1 MSSSQYGVYAPP
13 GALVRHKHSKQ
24 LTKTVMCRFFLQGTC
39 GKGSRCA
46 YAHSADEIRDK
57 PDLTFTSMCR
67 TFLQIGSCPDP
78 HCTFAHSEAQLR
90 TTAGFFKTKRCRF
103 AASGRCRH
111 GSACRF
117 AHSAAELQMAQKC
130 ELGEEAGEENPAFP
144 AFEEGVRNEA
154 ATEAS
159 SNSGSNQTGPESPG
173 PARRHTQARGQ
184 AVNTG
189 GGQGS
194 TGGTS
199 SSGDQALRSSTTPSQ
214 QNSRSGGSSD
224 WAEASSD
231 QSTRADTAASV
242 PTPEGSGDSGQE
254 EFACR
259 AQAPMPKRRSNET
272 VPARRCTTVMLTN
285 IPTFLTQGALVSL
298 LEDLTTNARGAFDFF
313 YCPWD
318 PYEDRNLGYAIVNFF
333 TRAVAA
339 EFERQWANKPLLR
352 ERGVRK
358 MRIVP
363 AALQGRAA
371 NLRHFSDFNLA
382 NHPDPRFRPLI
393 RAGPNEP
400 LRPMALCQELPAS
413 SNRSAAAAS
422 TNGNTSGSN
431 NGSSNTSS
439 SHSQARSQPQ
449 QPQDRMA
456 HPQSQNQRQQQQV
469 PQQSQQQQFQHPVQP
484 QQQQSPQPQQQQQ
497 QQQQHQQQQFMLQQ
511 QVQHAMNAGAGMM
524 VNQTSTGSQQPSA
537 TNPASMMSG
546 RSRQPMASAATVP
559 AEAAVPT
566 PAMAGV
572 GGWGGCNLPF
582 IVVQPN
588 GLGGWDPAG
597 PGWNAGM
604 FANGSNVGNP
614 AMQLQG
620 APMGQSGLPE
630 EVMTQLCWAMPMQQ
644 QAQQP
649 SQPSADNQQQL
660 WNNGDNQGD
669 RSPDSSDDQMFGLI
683 QSQLRSQSSGGG
695 QFFARPGSNI
705 SYIGV

>member
-1 MSSSQYGVYAPP
+1 MAQYAQP

-46 YAHSADEIRDK
+46 YAHTSDEMRDK
-57 PDLTFTSMCR
+57 PDLSFTSMCR

-78 HCTFAHSEAQLR
+78 DCTFAHSEAQLR

-111 GSACRF
+111 GNTCRF
-117 AHSAAELQMAQKC
+117 AHSAAELQLAQKR
-130 ELGEEAGEENPAFP
+130 EFNE
-144 AFEEGVRNEA
+144 EEGEDSCGGNLEDLPTSASPYEETVRNETV
-154 ATEAS
+154 TESS
-159 SNSGSNQTGPESPG
+159 SNSGSNQTGESPG
-173 PARRHTQARGQ
+173 PERRQRGQ
-184 AVNTG
+184 PRPQASHSG

-199 SSGDQALRSSTTPSQ
+199 SSGDQAPRSTTTTSQ

-224 WAEASSD
+224 WAEASSE

-259 AQAPMPKRRSNET
+259 APQAPMPKRRSNET
-272 VPARRCTTVMLTN
+272 TTPNRRCTTVMLTN

-339 EFERQWANKPLLR
+339 DFERQWANKPLLR

-358 MRIVP
+358 LRIVP

-382 NHPDPRFRPLI
+382 NHPDPRFRPLV

-413 SNRSAAAAS
+413 SNRGSAPANS
-422 TNGNTSGSN
+422 RSHI
-431 NGSSNTSS
+431 SS
-439 SHSQARSQPQ
+439 SGAPTSHLA
-449 QPQDRMA
+449 
-456 HPQSQNQRQQQQV
+456 QSQQQILQQQHHQQQHHQQQQQ
-469 PQQSQQQQFQHPVQP
+469 PQQSQQY
-484 QQQQSPQPQQQQQ
+484 QSHQQQQQ
-497 QQQQHQQQQFMLQQ
+497 QQQKPLQQQSHQQQYGMNQQ
-511 QVQHAMNAGAGMM
+511 QQHEHMPPMNGGQMGNMMHANNRSSQSQGQCMGM
-524 VNQTSTGSQQPSA
+524 
-537 TNPASMMSG
+537 
-546 RSRQPMASAATVP
+546 SRQISAGVP
-559 AEAAVPT
+559 AEGSVPT
-566 PAMAGV
+566 PAMAGGV
-572 GGWGGCNLPF
+572 GTWTGCNMPF

-597 PGWNAGM
+597 SGWNTAL
-604 FANGSNVGNP
+604 FTNGNGGLS
-614 AMQLQG
+614 MQG
-620 APMGQSGLPE
+620 ASVGQNGRHE
-630 EVMTQLCWAMPMQQ
+630 EAMTQMCWMPMQQ
-644 QAQQP
+644 QSP
-649 SQPSADNQQQL
+649 QQQAHRP
-660 WNNGDNQGD
+660 WNNCDTQGGDH
-669 RSPDSSDDQMFGLI
+669 SPDSSDDHVGTFPGT
-683 QSQLRSQSSGGG
+683 LRSPISGSPLLP
-695 QFFARPGSNI
+695 RLGSNI
-705 SYIGV
+705 SYIGA